1 MLFEQAG
8 NFILDKLESE
18 LRPDLYYHNA
28 AHTRDVYSAAERIGK
43 GEHICD
49 YDMTLLLT
57 AACYHDSGFLR
68 VAKGHETE
76 SCAIAKQALPDFGF
90 SAEDIE
96 KICGMIMA
104 TRIPQSPKNHLEEIL
119 ADADLDYLGRDDF
132 FTIGDKMYKELGLGH
147 RDEWN
152 EMQLKFL
159 ERHRYFTQT
168 ALDLRD
174 AKKKKHLEQI
184 RKQLP

>member
-8 NFILDKLESE
+8 EFILDKLERE
-18 LRPDLYYHNA
+18 LPPDLYYHNA
-28 AHTRDVYSAAERIGK
+28 VHTRDVHSAAKRIGE
-43 GEHICD
+43 GEHISD
-49 YDMTLLLT
+49 HDMKLVLT

-76 SCAIAKQALPDFGF
+76 SCEIARQALPGFGY
-90 SAEDIE
+90 SAEEIE

-104 TRIPQSPKNHLEEIL
+104 TRIPQSPKTHLEQIL

-132 FTIGDKMYKELGLGH
+132 YTIGDKMYKELGLGH

-159 ERHRYFTQT
+159 ERHTYFTQT
-168 ALDLRD
+168 ALALRD
-174 AKKKKHLEQI
+174 AKKKKHLDQI
-184 RKQLP
+184 REQLP